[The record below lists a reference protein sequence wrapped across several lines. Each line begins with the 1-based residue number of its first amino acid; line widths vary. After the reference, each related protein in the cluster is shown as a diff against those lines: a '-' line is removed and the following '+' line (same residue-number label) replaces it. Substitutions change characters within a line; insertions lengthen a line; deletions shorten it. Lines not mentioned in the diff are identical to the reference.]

1 MEGFKTVVR
10 EVRKVTAA
18 AAATASWEITK
29 QNSASG

>member
-18 AAATASWEITK
+18 AATASWEIMK